1 MPDQSETPPPSP
13 ASSLFATNE
22 RIERINVADEI
33 KNSIRDNL
41 PRSLFLPIDRWHFL
55 EILSSA
61 DKIAD
66 RVEDLGYLLT
76 IRKTRVPDTLRPDF
90 VSLLEKALESY
101 SKMQET
107 VQDFDQLIDAG
118 FTGPVAEKVMQD
130 IDLVCHLEW
139 ETDKIG
145 YKLSQHLFE
154 HEDSLSPVDIMM
166 LHDIASA
173 LSKFADSVE
182 YLAKQIRR
190 TLARTRSP
198 STDGKPSKSRP
209 TKATVSSAVRR
220 TIARA
225 VNSPRVWFG
234 HIRSKS
240 MSDSTSNTC
249 ST

>member
-1 MPDQSETPPPSP
+1 MNIFKLFSRSP
-13 ASSLFATNE
+13 FEPLNELLKKVEGCVSLMKPMLEASFAE
-22 RIERINVADEI
+22 RYDEVKDYFKQITVAEHEADLI

-76 IRKTRVPDTLRPDF
+76 IRRTRIPEALAPDF
-90 VSLLEKALESY
+90 TMLMDKALESY
-101 SKMQET
+101 SKMQVT

-118 FTGPVAEKVMQD
+118 FTGPVAEQVMKD

-154 HEDSLSPVDIMM
+154 HEADLSPVDIMM

-182 YLAKQIRR
+182 ALAKQIRR
-190 TLARTRSP
+190 TLAR
-198 STDGKPSKSRP
+198 
-209 TKATVSSAVRR
+209 
-220 TIARA
+220 
-225 VNSPRVWFG
+225 
-234 HIRSKS
+234 
-240 MSDSTSNTC
+240 
-249 ST
+249 

>member
-1 MPDQSETPPPSP
+1 MNIFRLFSRSP
-13 ASSLFATNE
+13 FEPLNELLKKVEGCVSLMKPMLEANFEE
-22 RIERINVADEI
+22 RYDEVKDYFKKITVAEHEADVI
-33 KNSIRDNL
+33 KQSIRDNL

-76 IRKTRVPDTLRPDF
+76 IRHTRIPDPLRPDF
-90 VSLLEKALESY
+90 TNLLEKALESY
-101 SKMQET
+101 SKMQIT

-118 FTGPVAEKVMQD
+118 FTGPVADKVMQD

-154 HEDSLSPVDIMM
+154 HEDTISPVDIMM

-190 TLARTRSP
+190 TLAR
-198 STDGKPSKSRP
+198 
-209 TKATVSSAVRR
+209 
-220 TIARA
+220 
-225 VNSPRVWFG
+225 
-234 HIRSKS
+234 
-240 MSDSTSNTC
+240 
-249 ST
+249 

>member
-1 MPDQSETPPPSP
+1 MNIFKLFSRSP
-13 ASSLFATNE
+13 FEPLNELLKKVEGCVSLMKPMLEANFAEDYEQVKEHFKQITHAE
-22 RIERINVADEI
+22 HEADLI
-33 KNSIRDNL
+33 KQSIRDNL

-61 DKIAD
+61 DRIAD

-76 IRKTRVPDTLRPDF
+76 IRNTKFPETMMPDF
-90 VSLLEKALESY
+90 TALLEKALESY
-101 SKMQET
+101 SKLQVT

-118 FTGPVAEKVMQD
+118 FSGPVADEVLKD

-154 HEDSLSPVDIMM
+154 HEADLSPIDIMM

-182 YLAKQIRR
+182 SLAKQIRR
-190 TLARTRSP
+190 TLAR
-198 STDGKPSKSRP
+198 
-209 TKATVSSAVRR
+209 
-220 TIARA
+220 
-225 VNSPRVWFG
+225 
-234 HIRSKS
+234 
-240 MSDSTSNTC
+240 
-249 ST
+249 

>member
-1 MPDQSETPPPSP
+1 MNIFKLFSRSPFEPLNELLKKVEGCVSLMKPMLEANFAEDYDQVKEHFKQITH
-13 ASSLFATNE
+13 AE
-22 RIERINVADEI
+22 HEADLI
-33 KNSIRDNL
+33 KQSIRDNL

-61 DKIAD
+61 DRIAD

-76 IRKTRVPDTLRPDF
+76 IRRTKFPETMMPDF
-90 VSLLEKALESY
+90 TALLEKALESY
-101 SKMQET
+101 SKLQVT

-118 FTGPVAEKVMQD
+118 FSGPVADEVLKD

-154 HEDSLSPVDIMM
+154 HEADLSPIDIMM

-182 YLAKQIRR
+182 SLAKQIRR
-190 TLARTRSP
+190 TLAR
-198 STDGKPSKSRP
+198 
-209 TKATVSSAVRR
+209 
-220 TIARA
+220 
-225 VNSPRVWFG
+225 
-234 HIRSKS
+234 
-240 MSDSTSNTC
+240 
-249 ST
+249 

>member
-1 MPDQSETPPPSP
+1 LNIFRLFSRSPFEPLNELLRKVEGCVSLMKPMLEANFAQQYDQVKDYFKQIT
-13 ASSLFATNE
+13 
-22 RIERINVADEI
+22 VAEHEADLI

-41 PRSLFLPIDRWHFL
+41 PRSMFLPIDRWHFL

-76 IRKTRVPDTLRPDF
+76 IRRTKFPDALMPDF
-90 VSLLEKALESY
+90 ISLLDKALESY
-101 SKMQET
+101 SKLQVT

-154 HEDSLSPVDIMM
+154 HEGDLTPIDIMM

-182 YLAKQIRR
+182 ALAKQIRR
-190 TLARTRSP
+190 TLAR
-198 STDGKPSKSRP
+198 
-209 TKATVSSAVRR
+209 
-220 TIARA
+220 
-225 VNSPRVWFG
+225 
-234 HIRSKS
+234 
-240 MSDSTSNTC
+240 
-249 ST
+249 